1 MAKLLMITRMRL
13 YSISKEQRA
22 SDTAANFK
30 ITSKIGSKI
39 IVTQLQELS
48 DIERPLYNLREAR
61 ASVTQ
66 IIISVS

>member
-13 YSISKEQRA
+13 YSFIKLQRA

-30 ITSKIGSKI
+30 ITSKNGSKI

-48 DIERPLYNLREAR
+48 DIEQPLYNLREAR